1 MNDNTMPHIE
11 FSKYFTSQKELNH
24 LISIINNTKYY
35 YIEELRNKLI
45 LSNNNP
51 YI

>member
-1 MNDNTMPHIE
+1 MNDNTIPHID
-11 FSKYFTSQKELNH
+11 FSKYFISEKELTH
-24 LISIINNTKYY
+24 LISSINNTKYD

>member
-11 FSKYFTSQKELNH
+11 FSKYFISQKELNH
-24 LISIINNTKYY
+24 LISIIKNTKYY